1 MSSEPKLDFL
11 STFNDMREQI
21 PDLLNPEL
29 VHETSD
35 DLFRT
40 LYISAPI
47 GIFIVRDGKFQS
59 VNPQFQTLT
68 GFNKPELYGLNT
80 LSVVLPEDQEH
91 VRESATRMLKGIQTT
106 PYEYRIV
113 TRDGQIKWIME
124 TVASIQI
131 DGELAAIGSFMD
143 IDERKQIEEKIK
155 FLSLHDS
162 LTGLYNRAYFE
173 EELRRLE
180 PGRFDPLGV
189 IVCDVDGLKLINDTL
204 GHDAGDALLKGAA
217 EVIRSCF
224 RENDVVARVGGDE
237 FAILLP
243 LADEPIIEMIC
254 HRIKLAID
262 NYNAMIPE
270 LQLSISIGFA
280 CRETNVTSIHDLY
293 KIADNN
299 MYKEKLYSNRSARS
313 AIVSTLM
320 KALEVRDFITEGHA
334 ERLRYLVVALGKA
347 LGLPETTLT
356 DLRLL
361 AEFHDIGKV
370 GIPDRILF
378 KPGHLTDD
386 ELPEMQRHS
395 EIGHRIALSS
405 PDLVPIAEWILK
417 HHEWWDGRG
426 YPLGLASESIPLECR
441 ILSIADAYDAMTSDR
456 PYRKAMS
463 QEKAVAELINCSGT
477 QFDPEIVKT
486 FLYLLKD
493 GGVEALLASSAKS
506 K

>member
-1 MSSEPKLDFL
+1 MNEDSSKFEFL
-11 STFNDMREQI
+11 TIFNDMRQRI
-21 PDLLNPEL
+21 PDLITPEL
-29 VHETSD
+29 VHETSEE
-35 DLFRT
+35 LFKT
-40 LYISAPI
+40 LYISSPI
-47 GIFIVRDGKFQS
+47 GIFIVKDGNFQS
-59 VNPQFQTLT
+59 VNPQFQNLT
-68 GFNKPELYGLNT
+68 GYSRLQLYGASS
-80 LSVVLPEDQEH
+80 LSIVLPEDRQHVQEN
-91 VRESATRMLKGIQTT
+91 ATRMLKGTQTT

-113 TRDGQIKWIME
+113 TRDGKVKWIME
-124 TVASIQI
+124 TVAPILL
-131 DGELAAIGSFMD
+131 DGKPAALGNFMD

-155 FLSLHDS
+155 YLSLHDT

-173 EELRRLE
+173 EEMRRLE
-180 PGRFDPLGV
+180 SGRFDPLGV
-189 IVCDVDGLKLINDTL
+189 VVCDVDGLKLVNDTL
-204 GHDAGDALLKGAA
+204 GHDSGDALLKGAA

-224 RENDVVARVGGDE
+224 RESDVVARIGGDE

-243 LADEPIIEMIC
+243 QTDEVGIETIC
-254 HRIKLAID
+254 RRIKTAIES
-262 NYNAMIPE
+262 YNARNPE
-270 LQLSISIGFA
+270 LSLSISIGFA
-280 CRETNVTSIHDLY
+280 CRDSSMISISDLY

-299 MYKEKLYSNRSARS
+299 MYKEKLYSNRSARRS
-313 AIVSTLM
+313 IVQTLM

-334 ERLRYLVVALGKA
+334 ERLRYLVVALGMA
-347 LGLPETTLT
+347 LNLPEHSLT

-378 KPGHLTDD
+378 KPGHLTPE

-417 HHEWWDGRG
+417 HHEWWNGNG
-426 YPLGLASESIPLECR
+426 YPLGIKGEAIPLECR

-477 QFDPEIVKT
+477 QFDPSIVKI

-493 GGVEALLASSAKS
+493 GGVESMTHSQI
-506 K
+506 